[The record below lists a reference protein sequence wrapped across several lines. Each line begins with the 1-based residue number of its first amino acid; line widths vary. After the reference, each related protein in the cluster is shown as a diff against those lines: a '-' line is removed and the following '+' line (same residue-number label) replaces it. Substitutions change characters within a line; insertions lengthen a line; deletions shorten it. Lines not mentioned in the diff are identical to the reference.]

1 MRSVQTD
8 LWCVPLHQPSPR
20 LLTSVTTSPSCSS
33 TSYSELAGNGTMH
46 LQMIHFQRSDV
57 LYKNFQFP
65 SFFIDKDDFQQL
77 KWFKTCNLC
86 TELTHC
92 LLCLYSPV
100 FLAPGLGL
108 AHGPRL
114 ASAHLVLRLPQSLP
128 DGLSTFAHY
137 FPLLLRRKLI
147 FHLELGESLR
157 VSLRLGVLSL
167 TSPLVLVWEV
177 YEGTLRH
184 IPGLPFLGLTQWSID
199 PHFLTPHY
207 TCLPSCSLT

>member
-77 KWFKTCNLC
+77 KWFKTWIYALNSHTAYSAC
-86 TELTHC
+86 TRLYFSPRVLDWLTAPAWPALIWCCACRRVSRMAWAH
-92 LLCLYSPV
+92 LHIIFHYFWGENSYFTLSLASRSASVSGLESSAWPLRWSSSEKSMREPSV
-100 FLAPGLGL
+100 TFRGFPFLA
-108 AHGPRL
+108 
-114 ASAHLVLRLPQSLP
+114 
-128 DGLSTFAHY
+128 
-137 FPLLLRRKLI
+137 
-147 FHLELGESLR
+147 
-157 VSLRLGVLSL
+157 
-167 TSPLVLVWEV
+167 
-177 YEGTLRH
+177 
-184 IPGLPFLGLTQWSID
+184 
-199 PHFLTPHY
+199 
-207 TCLPSCSLT
+207 